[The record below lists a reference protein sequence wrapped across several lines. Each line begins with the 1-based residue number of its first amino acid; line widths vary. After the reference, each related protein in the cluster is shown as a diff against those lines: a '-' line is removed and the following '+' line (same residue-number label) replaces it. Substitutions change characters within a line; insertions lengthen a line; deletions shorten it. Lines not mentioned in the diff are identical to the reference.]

1 MKKTALALTII
12 VVFLVPSMA
21 NAQTTSYY
29 SPDVNG
35 TNYYLEIYSPNNQTA
50 YNQTMLLNFYLQW
63 HWDLMP
69 LAALDGDY
77 AYSIDDN
84 PFVSIESNQ
93 TANDRYASAPS
104 ENFKYDPSFSYSLGT
119 SNLTSGYH
127 KIVIAAQ
134 LHWDLG
140 LLYNQ
145 SSSPVFFS
153 VQNLNPALTP
163 TPSPEP
169 TPKPETFPT
178 TLAIVSVIAVVAV
191 VAIGLLVYFKKRRR
205 NKNLSTLDLLSARY
219 EGLGKTRLVCLL
231 PSLFRSPL
239 RERVWSR

>member
-1 MKKTALALTII
+1 MKKTALALAII
-12 VVFLVPSMA
+12 AVFLVPSMA

-35 TNYYLEIYSPNNQTA
+35 TDYYLEIYSPNNQTA
-50 YNQTMLLNFYLQW
+50 YNQTMLLNFHLQW

-77 AYSIDDN
+77 AYGIDDS
-84 PFVSIESNQ
+84 PFVNIESNQ

-104 ENFKYDPSFSYSLGT
+104 ENFKYNPSFSYSVDT

-127 KIVIAAQ
+127 KILISAQ

-153 VQNLNPALTP
+153 VQNLNPAPTP

-169 TPKPETFPT
+169 TPMAGTFPA
-178 TLAIVSVIAVVAV
+178 TLVFVASVGIALGAV
-191 VAIGLLVYFKKRRR
+191 GLLVYLKKR
-205 NKNLSTLDLLSARY
+205 K
-219 EGLGKTRLVCLL
+219 
-231 PSLFRSPL
+231 
-239 RERVWSR
+239 

>member
-1 MKKTALALTII
+1 MKKIALAMAII
-12 VVFLVPSMA
+12 LVFLVPSMV

-35 TNYYLEIYSPNNQTA
+35 TNYYLEIYSPNNQTT
-50 YNQTMLLNFYLQW
+50 YNQTMLLNFHLQW

-69 LAALDGDY
+69 LAPLIGDY
-77 AYSIDDN
+77 AYSIDDS

-104 ENFKYDPSFSYSLGT
+104 ENFKYNPSFSYTVDT
-119 SNLTSGYH
+119 SSLTSGFH
-127 KIVIAAQ
+127 KIVISAQ

-145 SSSPVFFS
+145 SSPPVFFS
-153 VQNLNPALTP
+153 VQNLNPAPTP

-169 TPKPETFPT
+169 TPTTEPFPT
-178 TLAIVSVIAVVAV
+178 TIAIASVSVAVIVC
-191 VAIGLLVYFKKRRR
+191 IGLIVYFKRFHR
-205 NKNLSTLDLLSARY
+205 NKSS
-219 EGLGKTRLVCLL
+219 
-231 PSLFRSPL
+231 
-239 RERVWSR
+239 